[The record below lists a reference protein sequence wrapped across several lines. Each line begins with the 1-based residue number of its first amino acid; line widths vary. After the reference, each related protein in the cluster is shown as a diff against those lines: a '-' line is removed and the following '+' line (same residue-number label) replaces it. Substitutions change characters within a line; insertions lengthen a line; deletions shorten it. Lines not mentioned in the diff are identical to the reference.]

1 MPAGRQRLSCCLT
14 MDRAQI
20 LRAFHDKGF
29 PNCFGAIDCTH
40 IYIDKPADAPSAN
53 YYNRNHKFSVQAQ
66 VIVDLDLRILDVH
79 IGHPG
84 SVHDVRILHNSQLWR
99 RAQTC
104 ELFDATPENL
114 PHGVVTRGYLL
125 GNNGYPFVCPW
136 IVQPNGGID
145 QGPDEERFDNRQK
158 VARGCVERAFGRLK
172 CMWRLFLRTHKTNLE
187 TLPQQ
192 FVAVCTLHN
201 ILLDAGIDFDE
212 NLLWEVGP
220 DGVRRR
226 VDLGIVGGGGG
237 ERPQSS
243 NVKGKLLRNALRDRL
258 ALICGRSEGVAGK
271 RFAEMDGGGCGH
283 GLRAEEM
290 EAVAMAVST
299 VVLKTMNEMSSS
311 SRDVA
316 KQLRERRALLQ
327 SVVEAADCIVAALA
341 AFVEKKVTHY
351 RTPLPAEQVIAFA
364 LYKWASGETYE
375 SGTSAF
381 GIGRAAGLQAVRDV
395 TSALLRAYPDAIK
408 WPVVVDLDL
417 RILDVHVGY
426 PGSVHDVHVLHNSQ
440 LWRRAQTGELFDAA
454 PENLPHGVV
463 TRGYLLGDNGYP
475 VACPWIV
482 QPYGGID
489 QGPDEERF
497 DNGQKVARGCVERAF
512 GRLKCMWRLF
522 LRTHKTNLET
532 LPQQFVAACTLRRV
546 DLGIVGAGGGGR
558 PQSSNVEEEL
568 LRNALR
574 DRLALM

>member
-1 MPAGRQRLSCCLT
+1 MVDTRSGKSTAPSEAEQARIAAVLRAKKEKKELLKQAKLTAIAEEQAAKKKKIAEEMMRLQKEKMLRIQLEEEERRRAAEEEAAAGEEEEEEEEPLERRRREERGEANGTKEEDRWREKKISEWVANLSLGEDEEAQLYVPQEEREAFARALELIEDPLERQATEDEKKLEWKLKMMREKKRRREEASRIAGKVERVRTGRQESL
-14 MDRAQI
+14 
-20 LRAFHDKGF
+20 
-29 PNCFGAIDCTH
+29 
-40 IYIDKPADAPSAN
+40 
-53 YYNRNHKFSVQAQ
+53 
-66 VIVDLDLRILDVH
+66 
-79 IGHPG
+79 
-84 SVHDVRILHNSQLWR
+84 
-99 RAQTC
+99 AQT
-104 ELFDATPENL
+104 EVSA
-114 PHGVVTRGYLL
+114 
-125 GNNGYPFVCPW
+125 
-136 IVQPNGGID
+136 
-145 QGPDEERFDNRQK
+145 K
-158 VARGCVERAFGRLK
+158 
-172 CMWRLFLRTHKTNLE
+172 
-187 TLPQQ
+187 
-192 FVAVCTLHN
+192 
-201 ILLDAGIDFDE
+201 LDKMM
-212 NLLWEVGP
+212 GP
-220 DGVRRR
+220 DGGAPGP
-226 VDLGIVGGGGG
+226 DGGAPG
-237 ERPQSS
+237 P
-243 NVKGKLLRNALRDRL
+243 
-258 ALICGRSEGVAGK
+258 CGRSEGVAGK